1 MIRHFG
7 LLVYFLSLSSAV
19 FADERMSRSVQ
30 GLTKFLNNPSTAA
43 ECDPGNKCPE
53 VIRESYVDMYRKG
66 TVGFINTV
74 VSDGSLKNP
83 RTVCNTSA
91 QYVQKMD
98 MRKLHQ
104 QMNKTFP
111 QSAKLYEYTQDCD
124 ELKPKL
130 KDDNVL
136 QDAYVL
142 YDFHYKNEAIKTA
155 LQNLLDSEA
164 QINLISPGELS
175 SCPEMRIAEA
185 RSHCQELRGCKRDR
199 PASRYLEMKSFEVE
213 EAIKNIK
220 ILEAEKRKLSSGRS
234 LKRDKVKQIER
245 DIETIKDLNPLLRGE
260 KFKSLVSGKTGLSRA
275 VINQAIIDQLNIS
288 RKEIKSKLRSFNRAH
303 DCLTGK
309 NQNCENFESVMRMT
323 KYQSP
328 NVTYPNAPELNY
340 AANFHQCIENI
351 KEERYKADLVL
362 DDAAI
367 NLALTLTPYAV
378 VSGAKLAGTLART
391 SKIASDAAKVER
403 LTGKGALAANI
414 SYGGY
419 HTLDELKRC
428 SAEISAFSKLGKPGR
443 KMSCSS
449 MDKIFVNNSNNSQ
462 CVSKA
467 MVSAAL
473 LTPVGASSLK
483 LAGKLPKAV
492 PSKISELVKKVRS
505 GKSLTKEEEA
515 LLLQRLKKNNP
526 LEKILNKGLSAN
538 DKKFAETTLERLYK
552 KEDVSPEDLL
562 KLSKLIKPMN
572 PPLLV
577 ITRQDNVKEIMESQ
591 RIWGST
597 EGSTYAAAKPIET
610 KWDKVKTGVHGDKEG
625 TFIFTPEAAVLFKP
639 HEVEGLYSAM
649 KRAAGQYKGP
659 FGDIIIEESKQ
670 VMVNGR
676 PHVIITK
683 ARRAA
688 GTGSEVRHVQTT
700 GKATQRLWGRRLAI
714 EPVANLGTAASAL
727 QMYSWY
733 TDKPIDE
740 IIREA
745 FQEE

>member
-7 LLVYFLSLSSAV
+7 LLILFSLSTAA

-30 GLTKFLNNPSTAA
+30 GLTKFLNNPSVTA

-53 VIRESYVDMYRKG
+53 VVRESYEDMYRKG

-83 RTVCNTSA
+83 RTVCSSSA

-111 QSAKLYEYTQDCD
+111 KSVKLYEYTQDCD
-124 ELKPKL
+124 ELRPKL
-130 KDDNVL
+130 KEDKGL
-136 QDAYVL
+136 QEAYVL

-155 LQNLLDSEA
+155 LQNLLESEA

-175 SCPEMRIAEA
+175 NCGEMRIAEV
-185 RSHCQELRGCKRDR
+185 RTQCQELRGCKRER
-199 PASRYLEMKSFEVE
+199 SAGQYLEMKSFEVE

-220 ILEAEKRKLSSGRS
+220 LLEAEKRK
-234 LKRDKVKQIER
+234 LKRDKVKQIEQ
-245 DIETIKDLNPLLRGE
+245 DIETIKELNPLLRGE

-275 VINQAIIDQLNIS
+275 VINQAIVDQLNIS

-309 NQNCENFESVMRMT
+309 SQNCESFESVMRMT

-328 NVTYPNAPELNY
+328 SVTYPNAPELNY

-391 SKIASDAAKVER
+391 SKIVSDAAKVER

-414 SYGGY
+414 GYGGY
-419 HTLDELKRC
+419 HTLDELNRC
-428 SAEISAFSKLGKPGR
+428 NAEISAFSKLGKAGR
-443 KMSCSS
+443 KMSCSN

-462 CVSKA
+462 CVTKA

-473 LTPVGASSLK
+473 LTPVGANSLK

-492 PSKISELVKKVRS
+492 PSKISELINKVRR
-505 GKSLTKEEEA
+505 GQSLTKEEEV
-515 LLLQRLKKNNP
+515 LLLQRLKKHNP
-526 LEKILNKGLSAN
+526 LEKVLNKGLSAN
-538 DKKFAETTLERLYK
+538 DKKFAETMLERLYK

-562 KLSKLIKPMN
+562 KLSKMIKPMN

-597 EGSTYAAAKPIET
+597 EGSTYAAARPIET
-610 KWDKVKTGVHGDKEG
+610 KWDKIKTGVHGDKEG

-688 GTGSEVRHVQTT
+688 GTAKEVRHVQTT
-700 GKATQRLWGRRLAI
+700 GKASQRLWGRRLGI
-714 EPVANLGTAASAL
+714 EPVANLSTAASAL

-733 TDKPIDE
+733 TDKPIHE
-740 IIREA
+740 IVTEA